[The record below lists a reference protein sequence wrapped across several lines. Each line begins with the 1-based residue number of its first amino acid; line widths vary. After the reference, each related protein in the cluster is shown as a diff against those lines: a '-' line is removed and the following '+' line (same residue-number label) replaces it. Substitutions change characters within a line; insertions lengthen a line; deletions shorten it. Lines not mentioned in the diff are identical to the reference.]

1 MKARLWPVILFISLL
16 TAGCGDEAYLEIK
29 NTGREPVLVRK
40 ETRGE
45 EGSGS
50 YKIIA
55 GGQTREYMLD
65 TWERDI
71 AINVTALPSS
81 DYLAELHALRGEL
94 MLKLEFGANKLT
106 GKEIK
111 ETEDRIFALQNRLNA
126 LVQAQASARNKCT
139 IWYKTADCGTGDR
152 ISGHGY
158 VTVSQKPDGTLEM
171 TCKSPAKTE

>member
-40 ETRGE
+40 KRAAKRARVPTRSSLAGRQENTCWTRG
-45 EGSGS
+45 
-50 YKIIA
+50 K
-55 GGQTREYMLD
+55 
-65 TWERDI
+65 RDI

-139 IWYKTADCGTGDR
+139 IWYETGGLRDR
-152 ISGHGY
+152 
-158 VTVSQKPDGTLEM
+158 
-171 TCKSPAKTE
+171 